1 MFGLGRILGL
11 VVAVV
16 CGAVTSQAPEF
27 SQQYRQRLNG
37 AQDELRQVI
46 EVFDADAANNNL
58 SRENA
63 IQVYEKTGS
72 AFLQNRAT
80 SVRTAIGRLG
90 DLERQSQA
98 FDEAMPVLR
107 PLVVAR
113 APDGPVL
120 QGAFQDFEPAIP
132 VTLHGFMWTGAGLI
146 LGFSI
151 MWLLG
156 LPFRRRKHHPARN
169 LRV

>member
-1 MFGLGRILGL
+1 MFGLGRILSL
-11 VVAVV
+11 AVAVV
-16 CGAVTSQAPEF
+16 CGSITSQAPEF

-37 AQDELRQVI
+37 AQHELRQVV
-46 EVFDADAANNNL
+46 EAFDADAAQNNL
-58 SRENA
+58 NRESA
-63 IQVYEKTGS
+63 IRVYEKTGS
-72 AFLQNRAT
+72 AFLQERAG
-80 SVRTAIGRLG
+80 SVRAAIGRLG
-90 DLERQSQA
+90 DLERQSEA

-120 QGAFQDFEPAIP
+120 QGALRDFEPAIP
-132 VTLHGFMWTGAGLI
+132 ITLHGFIWAGAGMI

-151 MWLLG
+151 AWLIS
-156 LPFRRRKHHPARN
+156 LPFRRRQRRSTRN

>member
-1 MFGLGRILGL
+1 MLALA
-11 VVAVV
+11 VAVV
-16 CGAVTSQAPEF
+16 CGSVTSQAPEF

-37 AQDELRQVI
+37 AQDELRQVV
-46 EVFDADAANNNL
+46 EAFDADAAENNL
-58 SRENA
+58 NRNSA
-63 IQVYEKTGS
+63 IRVYEKTGS
-72 AFLQNRAT
+72 SFLQARAE
-80 SVRTAIGRLG
+80 SVRAAIGRLG
-90 DLERQSQA
+90 DLERQSEA

-120 QGAFQDFEPAIP
+120 QGALRDFEPAIP
-132 VTLHGFMWTGAGLI
+132 VTFHGFIWAGAGVI

-151 MWLLG
+151 AWLIG
-156 LPFRRRKHHPARN
+156 LPFRRRQRYAPRN

>member
-46 EVFDADAANNNL
+46 EAFDADAANNNL

-63 IQVYEKTGS
+63 I
-72 AFLQNRAT
+72 
-80 SVRTAIGRLG
+80 
-90 DLERQSQA
+90 
-98 FDEAMPVLR
+98 
-107 PLVVAR
+107 
-113 APDGPVL
+113 
-120 QGAFQDFEPAIP
+120 
-132 VTLHGFMWTGAGLI
+132 
-146 LGFSI
+146 
-151 MWLLG
+151 
-156 LPFRRRKHHPARN
+156 
-169 LRV
+169 RV

>member
-11 VVAVV
+11 ALTLG
-16 CGAVTSQAPEF
+16 CGLVTSQAPEF

-37 AQDELRQVI
+37 AQDELRQVV
-46 EVFDADAANNNL
+46 EAFDADAADNNL
-58 SRENA
+58 NRETA

-72 AFLQNRAT
+72 AFLQDRAE
-80 SVRTAIGRLG
+80 SVRAAIGRLG

-113 APDGPVL
+113 APDGPIL
-120 QGAFQDFEPAIP
+120 QGALRDFEPAIP
-132 VTLHGFMWTGAGLI
+132 VTLHGFIWAGAGLI
-146 LGFSI
+146 LGFCI
-151 MWLLG
+151 AWLIG
-156 LPFRRRKHHPARN
+156 LPFRQRQRYSTRN